1 MGIDL
6 EDKTG
11 SCCLWEL
18 YFHLFPR
25 PWRTESSQGLI
36 RACQGWCLHRN
47 ADSEPCWKE
56 ASNPGLERFS
66 GLLKVTLL
74 VKFSSPGKQSGKL
87 ETCPPLTVWPQFMV
101 PFWAAVSSALR
112 DRVCLFACPAIL
124 TSPGSQQSA
133 VCWCPHHLPFPAPQP
148 EPSPPLP
155 WESLGRL
162 IVTLLT
168 FGVTDLQG
176 HPSHG
181 LCTTH
186 STVVNGTN
194 GPDTNTQVTILE
206 WYQQRTQVTFPEW
219 YQQRTE
225 GKEFFEAIDS
235 DFLF

>member
-133 VCWCPHHLPFPAPQP
+133 VCWCPHHLQAFSCSSAWAFSPA
-148 EPSPPLP
+148 
-155 WESLGRL
+155 SLGILRETDSHSVNFWSDRSSGPSISWPL
-162 IVTLLT
+162 YHTQYSRQWDKWPRHKHSSNNSGMVPTAHSSNIS
-168 FGVTDLQG
+168 GVVPTA
-176 HPSHG
+176 H
-181 LCTTH
+181 
-186 STVVNGTN
+186 
-194 GPDTNTQVTILE
+194 
-206 WYQQRTQVTFPEW
+206 R
-219 YQQRTE
+219 R
-225 GKEFFEAIDS
+225 
-235 DFLF
+235 